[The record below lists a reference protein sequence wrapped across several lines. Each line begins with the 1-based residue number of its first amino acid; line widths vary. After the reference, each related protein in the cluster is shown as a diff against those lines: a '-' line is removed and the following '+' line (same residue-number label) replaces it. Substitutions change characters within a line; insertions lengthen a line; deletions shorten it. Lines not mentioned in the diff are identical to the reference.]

1 MTYCCELID
10 EAPKV
15 KVCAIFVFAL
25 LVLSV
30 SPVAQVVTESDAG
43 RAIPTGSHALSNA
56 VVLPGVP
63 YVWQEIN
70 GLCNWAALSII
81 FQYLG
86 VDLTLHDVLAASGA
100 GFSWA
105 YVRSNDTLF
114 MFPGALFQQLEPTE
128 LMADLYG
135 LNLTL
140 YFSSDTI
147 GLQDQIDYIVSRGTS
162 YGLVSNEEESLDLVR
177 FSIDNGWPLLIS
189 IDPQWLPA
197 PDYDI
202 LREQHSSG
210 GAHGVVIVGYNDTAG
225 TVTIVDPGVGS
236 FGEYFGYPHDG
247 RGNYTYVTYTNLNQ
261 GWYARDYITM
271 LLRPQPP
278 AAENPE
284 SLLGPYLRDRLL
296 GEVNSY
302 APGSPYGYLWDFG
315 EAGFRAMST
324 DFTPSGLS
332 SYIHV
337 FDGIEQEV
345 SFKSFLL
352 LFIGM
357 GLEAQITLQY
367 LSFRAALER
376 VSFLMPN
383 VNLTS
388 FVAAAE
394 AALPHFEA
402 LADNRSLIDPFDVA
416 RRDTLVSSTF
426 HLIADAYNSTGDL
439 VGALA
444 PSADN
449 LSLISTHLLY
459 IADSWRAA
467 GEILATLWTNNPM
480 VIYGPLIAIG
490 ALVVGLVAVTALRSI
505 RRKPSQ

>member
-1 MTYCCELID
+1 MRI
-10 EAPKV
+10 
-15 KVCAIFVFAL
+15 CAIFVSAL
-25 LVLSV
+25 LILSV
-30 SPVAQVVTESDAG
+30 SPIVQVVGESGVDSAVSM
-43 RAIPTGSHALSNA
+43 RSYTPSSA

-70 GLCNWAALSII
+70 GLCNWAALSTI
-81 FQYLG
+81 FQYFG
-86 VDLTLHDVLAASGA
+86 IDLTLHDVLAASGA

-128 LMADLYG
+128 LMAKMYG

-140 YFSSDTI
+140 YLSSDTT
-147 GLQDQIDYIVSRGTS
+147 GLQDQIDYLVSRGTS
-162 YGLVSNEEESLDLVR
+162 YGLVSNEEEALDLVR
-177 FSIDNGWPLLIS
+177 FSIGNGWPLLIS
-189 IDPQWLPA
+189 VDPQWLPS

-210 GAHGVVIVGYNDTAG
+210 GAHGIVIVGYNDTAG
-225 TVTIVDPGVGS
+225 TVTMIDPGVGS
-236 FGEYFGYPHDG
+236 FGKYFGYPYDG
-247 RGNYTYVTYTNLNQ
+247 RGNYTQVTYTSLIQ
-261 GWYARDYITM
+261 GWYARDYISM
-271 LLRPQPP
+271 LLRPQQP

-315 EAGFRAMST
+315 EAGFRAMSS
-324 DFTPSGLS
+324 DFTSSGLS

-357 GLEAQITLQY
+357 GLEAQVTLQY
-367 LSFRAALER
+367 VSFRAALET
-376 VSFLMPN
+376 VSSLMPSVN
-383 VNLTS
+383 VTS

-402 LADNRSLIDPFDVA
+402 LADNRSLIDPFDVT
-416 RRDTLVSSTF
+416 RRNTLVSSTF
-426 HLIADAYNSTGDL
+426 HLIAEAYNSTGDL
-439 VGALA
+439 AAAFA
-444 PSADN
+444 PSAEN
-449 LSLISTHLLY
+449 LSLVSGHLLS

-467 GEILATLWTNNPM
+467 GEILAAIWTNNPL
-480 VIYGPLIAIG
+480 VIYAPLIAVG
-490 ALVVGLVAVTALRSI
+490 ALVVAFVAFTALRSI